1 MDMEKKILIVAGEA
15 SGDLHAANL
24 VDHLKKSLPNARFYG
39 LGGKNMKAAG
49 VEVLFDLT
57 HLAVVGFVEI
67 LKHYSLFKKIFG
79 DLIEKTKEIKPDIAI
94 LVDYPGFN
102 LRLAKELK
110 KMGVRVVYFISPQ
123 VWAWGRQRVTFIQ
136 NTIDL
141 MLVLFKF
148 EEDLY
153 SDGKFNVKC
162 VGHPLLDIV
171 KPTVDR
177 EEYLDTIGFN
187 KRDPVISLL
196 PGSRHR
202 EVLNHLAIMLEAAQK
217 IFQTHGNVQFL
228 ICRSS
233 TVRREVFK
241 EIIDKIKIDFPYKII
256 DDETYNGVNASNLVI
271 VASGTATLETAILN
285 KPMIIIYK
293 VSFLTWVLA
302 RIFVKI
308 PHIGLVNVV
317 AGKKIVPELIQF
329 DATPRKIAA
338 TSLKILEDKN
348 RRDEISNDFAFLKNT
363 LGVPG
368 AYSRAAD
375 EINKF
380 LTPGS

>member
-1 MDMEKKILIVAGEA
+1 METKVLIVAGEA
-15 SGDLHAANL
+15 SGDCHAANL
-24 VDHLKKSLPNARFYG
+24 VNHLKKSLPQARFYG

-49 VEVLFDLT
+49 VELSFDLT
-57 HLAVVGFVEI
+57 SLAVVGFVEI
-67 LKHYSLFKKIFG
+67 LKHYSLFKKIFDG
-79 DLIEKTKEIKPDIAI
+79 LITKTKEIKPDVAI

-110 KMGVRVVYFISPQ
+110 KMGVRIVYFISPQ
-123 VWAWGRQRVTFIQ
+123 VWAWGRGRVTFIRD
-136 NTIDL
+136 TIDL

-153 SDGKFNVKC
+153 SDGRFNVKW

-171 KPTVDR
+171 KPTVSR
-177 EEYLDTIGFN
+177 ERYLDTIGF
-187 KRDPVISLL
+187 KKEGPVISLL

-202 EVLNHLAIMLEAAQK
+202 EVLNHLAIMLQAAQK
-217 IFQTHGNVQFL
+217 IFRAQQGAQFF

-241 EIIDKIKIDFPYKII
+241 EIIDKIPIDFPYKIV
-256 DDETYNGVNASNLVI
+256 DDETYNGVNASDLVL
-271 VASGTATLETAILN
+271 VASGTATLETAVLN

-302 RIFVKI
+302 KACVKI

-317 AGKKIVPELIQF
+317 AGKKIVPELVQF

-338 TSLKILEDKN
+338 TTLKILEDKN
-348 RRDEISNDFAFLKNT
+348 RREKISEDLTALKNS
-363 LGVPG
+363 LGAPG
-368 AYSRAAD
+368 AYSRAAQ
-375 EINKF
+375 EIAKF
-380 LTPGS
+380 LG